1 MDRWSAFFELVET
14 RRSIRRF
21 EDKEVEEEKIRKILE
36 ALRLAP
42 SSSNSQPWHVV
53 VVRDKE
59 VISALSK
66 AAPVGSR
73 FVISWMSGAPL
84 VFVLTVRR
92 KLTHRVARAFGHA
105 NLWLDAGI
113 AGEHLVLAA
122 QALGFGTCW
131 IGWFS
136 ERKVRKLVGLTKAHE
151 VVALIPC
158 GYPAEEPEPRP
169 RKSLEEIYS
178 IERFGTSGGMDEIS

>member
-36 ALRLAP
+36 AFRLAP

-66 AAPVGSR
+66 AAPLGSR
-73 FVISWMSGAPL
+73 FVISWMAGAPL

-92 KLTHRVARAFGHA
+92 KLTHRVAHVFGHS

-113 AGEHLVLAA
+113 AGEHLILAA
-122 QALGFGTCW
+122 HALGLGTCW

-136 ERKVRKLVGLTKAHE
+136 ERKVRKLVGLTKSHE

-169 RKSLEEIYS
+169 RKSLEEIFS
-178 IERFGTSGGMDEIS
+178 VERFGGSGGMD

>member
-36 ALRLAP
+36 AFRLAP

-53 VVRDKE
+53 VVQDKE

-66 AAPVGSR
+66 AAPLGSR
-73 FVISWMSGAPL
+73 FVISWMSVAPL
-84 VFVLTVRR
+84 VFVLAVRR
-92 KLTHRVARAFGHA
+92 KLTHRVARAFGHS

-113 AGEHLVLAA
+113 AGEHLILAA
-122 QALGFGTCW
+122 HALGLGTCW

-136 ERKVRKLVGLTKAHE
+136 ERKVRKLVGLTKSHE

-169 RKSLEEIYS
+169 RKSLEEIFS
-178 IERFGTSGGMDEIS
+178 VERFGGSGGMD

>member
-1 MDRWSAFFELVET
+1 MDTWENYMELVSN

-21 EDKEVEEEKIRKILE
+21 QDKPVEEEKVMKMLE
-36 ALRLAP
+36 AVRLAP

-53 VVRDKE
+53 VVRDKQS
-59 VISALSK
+59 IAALSE

-84 VFVLTVRR
+84 VFALLLER
-92 KLTHRVARAFGHA
+92 KLSHRIAGAFGHS

-122 QALGFGTCW
+122 QALGLGTCW
-131 IGWFS
+131 VGWFDAA
-136 ERKVRKLVGLTKAHE
+136 KVRKIMEIPARYE
-151 VVALIPC
+151 VAALIPC
-158 GYPAEEPEPRP
+158 GYAAETPQA
-169 RKSLEEIYS
+169 RKRRQLSEIFS
-178 IERFGTSGGMDEIS
+178 RERFHT

>member
-21 EDKEVEEEKIRKILE
+21 EDKEVEEEKIRKMLE
-36 ALRLAP
+36 SLRLAP

-66 AAPVGSR
+66 AAPLGSR

-92 KLTHRVARAFGHA
+92 KLTHRVAHVFGHS

-122 QALGFGTCW
+122 HALGLGTCW
-131 IGWFS
+131 IGWFN
-136 ERKVRKLVGLTKAHE
+136 EKKVRELVDIPRSYE

-158 GYPAEEPEPRP
+158 GYPAEEPKPRP
-169 RKSLEEIYS
+169 RKRLEEIYS
-178 IERFGTSGGMDEIS
+178 IERFGTSDGMDEIS